1 MLTRHKILEAG
12 LEVLEADGAHGI
24 SMRKLA
30 KRLDVT
36 ATAIYHYFDGRES
49 LLEAIVDEVCSKI
62 VSQAPREGGWK
73 DQLRGLMASM
83 VRQSLEHPRASV
95 WSITTY
101 ARRAPVMS
109 LHEAIFGILLDAGF
123 PPDQADHVKG
133 AVLRVCVGH
142 LVLHEAAARDWTE
155 LPADRYPH
163 YHAVEAARLRAD
175 QVEHFK
181 FALDAVLAGLPDP
194 SDEGEPPA

>member
-49 LLEAIVDEVCSKI
+49 LLEAIVDEVCSNI
-62 VSQAPREGGWK
+62 VSRAPREGGWK
-73 DQLRGLMASM
+73 DQLRGLMDSM

-155 LPADRYPH
+155 LPADKYPH
-163 YHAVEAARLRAD
+163 YRAVEAARRRAD
-175 QVEHFK
+175 QVEHFR

-194 SDEGEPPA
+194 NHGGEPAA